1 MLSLGLQVEV
11 MLAHLDRDNDG
22 ALSLEEFSLGV
33 RSYPTLVDLFVRYDA
48 YQDSEMVRIESLK
61 LLTPTKPSRGGKE
74 DPEVRP
80 HAHQEDDAGCGGCAT
95 CIIS

>member
-1 MLSLGLQVEV
+1 

-61 LLTPTKPSRGGKE
+61 LLTPTKPSRGSKD
-74 DPEVRP
+74 DPDARP

-95 CIIS
+95 CIVS